1 MSRCKLFGI
10 ERPVNHK
17 SIVQTSLRL
26 RVRFDFRLSRK
37 GLMQIERRFGMRS
50 FFVPLCRGTKLMI
63 PMRCGKICQE
73 NAARLEHAPDFL
85 QHEAACCVRI
95 GIEQT
100 ENTEYRIKVFFSETE
115 SQEIALHQRNVVFN
129 KRFFLANVKHRPAN
143 IRSDAG
149 LLRISCDF
157 LQHSAGA
164 AAGFENAAR
173 TGKPFVQLALNER
186 SPSFIINQ
194 FIKTVVMRCKGIVEF
209 L

>member
-1 MSRCKLFGI
+1 M
-10 ERPVNHK
+10 
-17 SIVQTSLRL
+17 QTSLRL

-37 GLMQIERRFGMRS
+37 DLMQIERRLRMRS
-50 FFVPLCRGTKLMI
+50 FFQPLCRGTKLMI
-63 PMRCGKICQE
+63 PMRCGIIRQE

-100 ENTEYRIKVFFSETE
+100 ENTEYCIKPRFLKTQV
-115 SQEIALHQRNVVFN
+115 QEIALHQSRMLFN

-143 IRSDAG
+143 IRTDAS

-157 LQHSAGA
+157 LQHGAGA
-164 AAGFENAAR
+164 ATGFENAAR

-186 SPSFIINQ
+186 RPGFIINQ
-194 FIKTVVMRCKGIVEF
+194 FIKAVVMRGKGIVE
-209 L
+209 LL

>member
-1 MSRCKLFGI
+1 MLVGI

-17 SIVQTSLRL
+17 SIMQTNFRL
-26 RVRFDFRLSRK
+26 RVRFDFRFSRK
-37 GLMQIERRFGMRS
+37 DLMQIERRFGMRS
-50 FFVPLCRGTKLMI
+50 FFVPLCRGAKLMI

-100 ENTEYRIKVFFSETE
+100 ENTEYCIKARLLKTQA
-115 SQEIALHQRNVVFN
+115 QEIALHQCCALFN
-129 KRFFLANVKHRPAN
+129 KGFFLANVKHRPAN
-143 IRSDAG
+143 IHSDAG
-149 LLRISCDF
+149 LLRISHDF

-164 AAGFENAAR
+164 AAGFQNTAR

-194 FIKTVVMRCKGIVEF
+194 FIKAVVMRCKGIVEF